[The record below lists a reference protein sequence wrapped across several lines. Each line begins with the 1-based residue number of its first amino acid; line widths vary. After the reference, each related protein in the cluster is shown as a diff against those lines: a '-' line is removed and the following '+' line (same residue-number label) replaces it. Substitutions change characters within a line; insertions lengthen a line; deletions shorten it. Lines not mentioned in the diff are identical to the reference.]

1 MKKKD
6 KKLADPSD
14 ETTKEKDDKDTEE
27 IEEVRNSVQ
36 ILENRAERFQNQ
48 AVEEYRR
55 INELIERDPRF
66 GVLFQSDS
74 AAIGRN
80 N

>member
-6 KKLADPSD
+6 KKLSDPSD
-14 ETTKEKDDKDTEE
+14 ENKDSEQKDTEE

-48 AVEEYRR
+48 AVEDYRTL
-55 INELIERDPRF
+55 NEKISNDPR
-66 GVLFQSDS
+66 LAALNQSDS
-74 AAIGRN
+74 AGHGRN

>member
-14 ETTKEKDDKDTEE
+14 ENKESDQKDTEE

-48 AVEEYRR
+48 AVDEYRR
-55 INELIERDPRF
+55 INELIEKDGRF
-66 GVLFQSDS
+66 ASLYQSDS
-74 AAIGRN
+74 AALGRN

>member
-6 KKLADPSD
+6 KKLSDPSD
-14 ETTKEKDDKDTEE
+14 ENKDSEQKDTEE

-48 AVEEYRR
+48 AVEDYRTL
-55 INELIERDPRF
+55 NEKISNDPR
-66 GVLFQSDS
+66 LAALNQIDS
-74 AAIGRN
+74 AGHGRN